1 MDAFGGKP
9 NDAYQRATVESTP
22 YLLDID
28 ACVNGKGFF
37 IVDKS
42 YNAANHGPE
51 FTERVAFTLN
61 VKECD
66 EPMGIKYSG
75 RQRFDINVA
84 TWRGIAYV
92 YVGTPAGAGVNGW
105 DALANFTKITPSVEM
120 GVKPVSVVN
129 TVKTQA

>member
-1 MDAFGGKP
+1 M
-9 NDAYQRATVESTP
+9 
-22 YLLDID
+22 
-28 ACVNGKGFF
+28 
-37 IVDKS
+37 
-42 YNAANHGPE
+42 
-51 FTERVAFTLN
+51 N

-92 YVGTPAGAGVNGW
+92 YVGTPAGSDSW
-105 DALANFTKITPSVEM
+105 DALANFTQITPSVEM
-120 GVKPVSVVN
+120 GVKPVAVVN